1 MAGRKGTGPDAQEPS
16 LGVDLGLVLG
26 HCQLLEGAVWWVG
39 CGLGSLC
46 AESMLG
52 KVRHGHLERSRR
64 LRFEASP
71 QPAEDREVSRE
82 FHLERGG
89 PTRCSGSNQKVGIQ
103 RQIVLPAGMR
113 TQMQN
118 KGRS

>member
-1 MAGRKGTGPDAQEPS
+1 
-16 LGVDLGLVLG
+16 
-26 HCQLLEGAVWWVG
+26 
-39 CGLGSLC
+39 
-46 AESMLG
+46 MLG

-64 LRFEASP
+64 LRFEASL